1 MQGRVIALH
10 AIVFTGSTPFG
21 GPMIGWVCEQFGAR
35 VGMLVSGVV
44 PLLVALALLPRL
56 RRLRRRDRDAPEV
69 ADPPEEP
76 ALPPPPAASPAGSPS
91 APPAP

>member
-10 AIVFTGSTPFG
+10 AIVFTGSTPIG

-44 PLLVALALLPRL
+44 PLLFAGALLPTL
-56 RRLRRRDRDAPEV
+56 RRVRRSADAAVP
-69 ADPPEEP
+69 
-76 ALPPPPAASPAGSPS
+76 SPS
-91 APPAP
+91 VP